1 MRTTVGLR
9 FLGTGGSVEYS
20 KRPIDIPEQI
30 SILTSRG
37 LVIDSE
43 SFAQQQ
49 FSSISYFRLASYWK
63 PFEIDLNAHLL
74 AKGTSLNDILSLY
87 TFDRELRGII
97 FAAIQDIEIALRTR
111 IIHHFSMKH
120 GAFWFMDAAQFSD
133 AEIFKKC
140 LISLQNEVGRSKED
154 FLLEHLKKYDSPS
167 MPPVWKTL
175 EVASF
180 GTLSKLFCN
189 MADVS
194 VKKLVAKSFGLP
206 QYKYMES
213 WVRSITVL
221 RNYCAHHARIWNRRF
236 PLMPQL
242 PRHLSLAWIDTETAK
257 PMKLYAQ
264 LSAILYLEQSIASNS
279 AVKERLQVLL
289 SGQPRSRLKA
299 MGFPEDWQEQGLWS

>member
-1 MRTTVGLR
+1 M
-9 FLGTGGSVEYS
+9 EYS

-37 LVIDSE
+37 LVIDCE

-63 PFEIDLNAHLL
+63 PFEIDSDTHNL
-74 AKGTSLNDILSLY
+74 AKGISLNDVLSLY

-120 GAFWFMDAAQFSD
+120 GAFWFMDASLFSD
-133 AEIFKKC
+133 VEIFDKC
-140 LISLQNEVGRSKED
+140 FLSLQNEVARSKED
-154 FLLEHLKKYDSPS
+154 FLLEHFKKYDSPS
-167 MPPVWKTL
+167 MPPVWKTM

-194 VKKLVAKSFGLP
+194 VKKSVAKSFGLP
-206 QYKYMES
+206 QYKYLES

-221 RNYCAHHARIWNRRF
+221 RNCCAHHARVWNRRF
-236 PLMPQL
+236 PWKPQL
-242 PRHLSLAWIDTETAK
+242 PQKLPLEWIDISKTL

-264 LSAILYLEQSIASNS
+264 LSTILYLEQSIASNS
-279 AVKERLQVLL
+279 SIKDRLQMLL
-289 SGQPRSRLKA
+289 STQPQSKLKA
-299 MGFPEDWQEQGLWS
+299 MGFPEDWREQGLWS